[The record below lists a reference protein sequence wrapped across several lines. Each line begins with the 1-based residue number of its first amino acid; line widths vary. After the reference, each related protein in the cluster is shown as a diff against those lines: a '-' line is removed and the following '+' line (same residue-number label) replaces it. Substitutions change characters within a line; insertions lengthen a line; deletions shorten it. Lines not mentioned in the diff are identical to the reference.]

1 MAMNDDF
8 GDGDDDFGDGD
19 DDDEHNDGGED
30 LTGVI
35 LNNWRWGMLNCDAHS
50 DDDEHSDAGGWMK
63 ISFCLNFVW
72 FWTEK
77 LK

>member
-1 MAMNDDF
+1 MVMNSVMAMNDDF

-35 LNNWRWGMLNCDAHS
+35 LNS
-50 DDDEHSDAGGWMK
+50 
-63 ISFCLNFVW
+63 
-72 FWTEK
+72 
-77 LK
+77 

>member
-1 MAMNDDF
+1 MVMNPVMAMNDDF

-35 LNNWRWGMLNCDAHS
+35 LNS
-50 DDDEHSDAGGWMK
+50 
-63 ISFCLNFVW
+63 
-72 FWTEK
+72 
-77 LK
+77 

>member
-1 MAMNDDF
+1 MNPVMAMNDDF

-35 LNNWRWGMLNCDAHS
+35 LNS
-50 DDDEHSDAGGWMK
+50 
-63 ISFCLNFVW
+63 
-72 FWTEK
+72 
-77 LK
+77 